1 MICRSVRER
10 WRLCRIGS
18 VIFGHQEQLAGPM
31 SIILSDSRNK
41 RNGIG
46 IGIGSCAFDSA

>member
-1 MICRSVRER
+1 M
-10 WRLCRIGS
+10 
-18 VIFGHQEQLAGPM
+18 IFGHQEQLAGPM

-46 IGIGSCAFDSA
+46 IGIGIASCAFDSA